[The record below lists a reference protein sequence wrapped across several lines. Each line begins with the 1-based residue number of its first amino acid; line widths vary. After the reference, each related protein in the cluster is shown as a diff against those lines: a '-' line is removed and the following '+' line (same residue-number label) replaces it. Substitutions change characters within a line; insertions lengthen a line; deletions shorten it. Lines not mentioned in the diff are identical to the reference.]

1 VGRTE
6 KASAGPGRVMRGPRV
21 PKQTPE
27 GPAYNRMLVDLWI
40 PREAPAPESEGP
52 PAERAD

>member
-1 VGRTE
+1 VESTE
-6 KASAGPGRVMRGPRV
+6 KASAGPGRVIRGPRV
-21 PKQTPE
+21 PKQTPD

-52 PAERAD
+52 PAERTD